1 MSNEL
6 QILDQNIVVQAFTK
20 QGGIDELFD
29 RVASEVR
36 KEVPD
41 VTTDKG
47 RKAIGSLA
55 AKVSK
60 TKKLIEEAGKALV
73 ADQKAQIKLI
83 DDDRI
88 AVVKKFEG
96 LFREVLAPRDVYEQQ
111 EKQRVETL
119 QLRVDGISAPCEFES
134 SHFIKS
140 HIEYIKSIEIDD
152 SFMEFKDKAKLAKF
166 EKLETLNELLIIT
179 EKKEAE
185 QAELE
190 KQRIA
195 EQERLQREYEE
206 KIALEATQKAQRE
219 ADEKARF
226 EAERVEREKKEAL
239 EKAQRE
245 KLEADQREA
254 KLKLEKEQAEL
265 REAQLKQK
273 AIDDAKQ
280 AEINKQKAIEAERNR
295 IEQEAVAKAK
305 AEKEAE
311 EARQANKEH
320 RQNIC
325 NDILLAFSKLGIG
338 DELGKEIIKAIH
350 KGEVPNISIKF

>member
-20 QGGIDELFD
+20 QGGINELFD

-60 TKKLIEEAGKALV
+60 TKKLIEDSGKALV

-88 AVVKKFEG
+88 AVVKMFDA
-96 LFREVLAPRDVYEQQ
+96 LRDEVLAPRDVYEQQ

-119 QLRVDGISAPCEFES
+119 QLRVDEISLPCEFES

-140 HIEYIKSIEIDD
+140 HIEYIKSIDVDD

-166 EKLETLNELLIIT
+166 EKLEALSELLIIT

-219 ADEKARF
+219 AEEKARF
-226 EAERVEREKKEAL
+226 EAERVDREKKEAL

-280 AEINKQKAIEAERNR
+280 AEINKQKAI
-295 IEQEAVAKAK
+295 AKAK

-311 EARQANKEH
+311 EARQANIEH
-320 RQNIC
+320 RKKIC
-325 NDILLAFSKLGIG
+325 NESLVALNKLGID
-338 DELGKEIIKAIH
+338 DELGKKIIQAIH
-350 KGEVPNISIKF
+350 KGEIPNISIKF